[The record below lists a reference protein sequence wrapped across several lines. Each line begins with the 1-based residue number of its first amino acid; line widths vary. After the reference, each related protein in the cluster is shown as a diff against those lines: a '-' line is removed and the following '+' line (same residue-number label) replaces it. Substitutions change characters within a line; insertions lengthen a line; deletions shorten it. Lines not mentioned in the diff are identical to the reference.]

1 VAPEVDRGNGMDRG
15 QPRADGHRGHER
27 HDHAVRLIGGD
38 DAEERSHEHAALER
52 DVDHACALGHHA
64 AECRQE
70 DRRREAQRGR
80 EDTRTDELVDGHAMA
95 SSGLRSR
102 RAVSTRTMSSAA
114 MTKRTTAS
122 MTETSCAETPA
133 LACMIE
139 PPRANAPNSKAARAI
154 PTGEFFPRRATAIA
168 SKP

>member
-1 VAPEVDRGNGMDRG
+1 
-15 QPRADGHRGHER
+15 
-27 HDHAVRLIGGD
+27 
-38 DAEERSHEHAALER
+38 
-52 DVDHACALGHHA
+52 GHHA

-70 DRRREAQRGR
+70 DRGREAQRGR
-80 EDTRTDELVDGHAMA
+80 EDTRADELVDGHAMA

-102 RAVSTRTMSSAA
+102 RRAVSTRTMRAAA

-133 LACMIE
+133 LARLLE

-154 PTGEFFPRRATAIA
+154 PIGGFVP
-168 SKP
+168 

>member
-1 VAPEVDRGNGMDRG
+1 
-15 QPRADGHRGHER
+15 RAASHCR
-27 HDHAVRLIGGD
+27 HQHNDDAVSLVGRD

-52 DVDHACALGHHA
+52 DVDDPGALRHDA
-64 AECRQE
+64 AESCQE
-70 DRRREAQRGR
+70 NRRREAQRGR
-80 EDTRTDELVDGHAMA
+80 KDSAADELVDGHAMA
-95 SSGLRSR
+95 SSGLRSRR

-154 PTGEFFPRRATAIA
+154 PIGEFFPRRATAIA